1 MRKYIFFLRI
11 YKKCILRFTW
21 QYFHNLFED
30 ESREQSIRFGVPYKA
45 FALSGRQACGH
56 EYPGRCPGLGAS
68 ALSGREGNGRGVRG
82 SAGMREGK
90 CNSNQAHEDYQA
102 KVQTMLGKWHNLYIR
117 LAALGNL
124 QASFHCALWHN
135 LCNKHIAT

>member
-30 ESREQSIRFGVPYKA
+30 ESREQSMRFGAPYKA
-45 FALSGRQACGH
+45 F
-56 EYPGRCPGLGAS
+56 

-82 SAGMREGK
+82 MAGMREGK

-102 KVQTMLGKWHNLYIR
+102 KVQTMLGKMAQSLHKIGGTRQFESELSLR
-117 LAALGNL
+117 SLAQSL
-124 QASFHCALWHN
+124 
-135 LCNKHIAT
+135 